1 MQDKKIKGGH
11 IAKESVF
18 MRKQK
23 SRLWMLLCQ
32 RDKMYEVYE
41 GDNGRAEMNFMDR
54 SVERDCIV
62 FCVTLVISTL
72 FVGITNQ
79 RKDRIYVTVRP

>member
-1 MQDKKIKGGH
+1 M
-11 IAKESVF
+11 
-18 MRKQK
+18 
-23 SRLWMLLCQ
+23 
-32 RDKMYEVYE
+32 YE